1 MEKRRRDL
9 LDTQNPMINYT
20 IYLVLKRALKIKVSS
35 INLYLLFILL
45 FLMQS
50 AELEINRIRKDFP
63 ILTRKINGK
72 PFVYFDNAATTQKP
86 LSVINKISDF
96 YSFYNSNIH
105 RAVYDVAQEATDAY
119 ELTRNKVANFIKAR
133 SPDEIIFTR
142 NATEAI
148 NLVAYSWGRKNIRN
162 EDVIILSEQEHHSN
176 IVPWQILAKEK
187 NAVIKYLKINETGN
201 IDLNELELYLCN
213 NSNIKLVS
221 LCHMSNALGNIV
233 PIQEIID
240 MAHQHDI
247 PILVDGAQSVPHIK
261 TDVTHLDCD
270 FLAFSAHK
278 MLGPTGVGI
287 LYTKEKI
294 LKDMNP
300 FISGGD
306 MIKEVHKENT
316 SFNDLPYRFEAG
328 TPNIADVIGF
338 SAALDYLNE
347 IGMENIRSHEI
358 DLTKYALKRM
368 SELKQ
373 IKLYGDTNILNRGGI
388 ISFNLGDIHPHD
400 LATIL
405 NNYGIAIRSGHHCA
419 QVLMEKLDI
428 SATSRASF
436 YIYNTKEEINIFIN
450 ALGEAIKL
458 FRL

>member
-1 MEKRRRDL
+1 
-9 LDTQNPMINYT
+9 
-20 IYLVLKRALKIKVSS
+20 
-35 INLYLLFILL
+35 
-45 FLMQS
+45 MQS
-50 AELEINRIRKDFP
+50 AELEINKIRKDFP

-72 PFVYFDNAATTQKP
+72 PFVYLDNAATTQKP
-86 LSVINKISDF
+86 LSVINKISEY

-105 RAVYDVAQEATDAY
+105 RAVYDIAEEATNAY
-119 ELTRNKVANFIKAR
+119 ELTRSKVGKFINAR
-133 SPDEIIFTR
+133 STEEIIFTR

-148 NLVAYSWGRKNIRN
+148 NLVAYSWGRKNIKN
-162 EDVIILSEQEHHSN
+162 GDIIILSEQEHHSN

-201 IDLNELELYLCN
+201 LNLKELEFYLNNN
-213 NSNIKLVS
+213 NSVKLIS
-221 LCHMSNALGNIV
+221 LCHMSNALGNII
-233 PIQEIID
+233 PIEQIID
-240 MAHQHDI
+240 MAHGYGI
-247 PILVDGAQSVPHIK
+247 PILIDGAQSVPHIK
-261 TDVTHLDCD
+261 TDVTNLDCD
-270 FLAFSAHK
+270 FLVFSAHK

-287 LYTKEKI
+287 LHTKKNI
-294 LKDMNP
+294 LEEMDP
-300 FISGGD
+300 FLSGGD

-373 IKLYGDTNILNRGGI
+373 IKLYGDTDILNRGGI

-458 FRL
+458 FQL

>member
-1 MEKRRRDL
+1 
-9 LDTQNPMINYT
+9 
-20 IYLVLKRALKIKVSS
+20 
-35 INLYLLFILL
+35 
-45 FLMQS
+45 MQS
-50 AELEINRIRKDFP
+50 AELEINKIRKDFP
-63 ILTRKINGK
+63 ILTRRFNGK
-72 PFVYFDNAATTQKP
+72 PFIYLDNAATTQKP
-86 LSVINKISDF
+86 LSVINKISDY
-96 YSFYNSNIH
+96 YSSYNSNIH
-105 RAVYDVAQEATDAY
+105 RAVYDVAEEATDAY
-119 ELTRNKVANFIKAR
+119 ELTREKVCRFINAN
-133 SPDEIIFTR
+133 STEEIIFTR

-148 NLVAYSWGRKNIRN
+148 NLVAYSWGRKNIKKG
-162 EDVIILSEQEHHSN
+162 DIIILSEQEHHSN

-187 NAVIKYLKINETGN
+187 NAEIKFLKISETGN
-201 IDLNELELYLCN
+201 LNLDELEFYLN
-213 NSNIKLVS
+213 NNNNIKLIS

-233 PIQEIID
+233 PIDQIID
-240 MAHQHDI
+240 MVHGYGL

-261 TDVTHLDCD
+261 TDVTSLDCD

-287 LYTKEKI
+287 LYTKKNI
-294 LKDMNP
+294 LEEMDP
-300 FISGGD
+300 FICGGD

-338 SAALDYLNE
+338 SAAIDYLNE
-347 IGMENIRSHEI
+347 IGMDNIRNHEI
-358 DLTKYALKRM
+358 DITKYALKRM

-373 IKLYGDTNILNRGGI
+373 IKLYGDTDIRNRGGI

-405 NNYGIAIRSGHHCA
+405 NDHGIAIRSGHHCA
-419 QVLMEKLDI
+419 QILMEKLDV

-458 FRL
+458 FQL

>member
-1 MEKRRRDL
+1 
-9 LDTQNPMINYT
+9 
-20 IYLVLKRALKIKVSS
+20 
-35 INLYLLFILL
+35 
-45 FLMQS
+45 MQS
-50 AELEINRIRKDFP
+50 AELEINKIRKDFP
-63 ILTRKINGK
+63 ILTRKFNGK
-72 PFVYFDNAATTQKP
+72 PFIYLDNAATTQKP
-86 LSVINKISDF
+86 LSVINKISDY
-96 YSFYNSNIH
+96 YSSYNSNIH
-105 RAVYDVAQEATDAY
+105 RAVYDVAEEATNAY
-119 ELTRNKVANFIKAR
+119 ELTREKVCRFINAT
-133 SPDEIIFTR
+133 STEEIIFTR

-148 NLVAYSWGRKNIRN
+148 NLVAYSWGRKNIKKG
-162 EDVIILSEQEHHSN
+162 DIIILSEQEHHSN

-187 NAVIKYLKINETGN
+187 NAEIKFLKINETGN
-201 IDLNELELYLCN
+201 LNLDELEFYLN
-213 NSNIKLVS
+213 NNNNIKFIS

-233 PIQEIID
+233 PIEQIID
-240 MAHQHDI
+240 MVHGYGL

-261 TDVTHLDCD
+261 TDVTSLDCD

-287 LYTKEKI
+287 LYTKKNI
-294 LKDMNP
+294 LEEMDP
-300 FISGGD
+300 FICGGD

-338 SAALDYLNE
+338 SAAIDYLNE
-347 IGMENIRSHEI
+347 IGMDNIRNHEI
-358 DLTKYALKRM
+358 DITKYALKRM

-373 IKLYGDTNILNRGGI
+373 IKLYGDTDICNRGGI

-405 NNYGIAIRSGHHCA
+405 NDHGIAIRSGHHCA
-419 QVLMEKLDI
+419 QILMEKLDV

-458 FRL
+458 FQL

>member
-1 MEKRRRDL
+1 
-9 LDTQNPMINYT
+9 
-20 IYLVLKRALKIKVSS
+20 
-35 INLYLLFILL
+35 
-45 FLMQS
+45 MQS
-50 AELEINRIRKDFP
+50 AELEINKIRQDFP
-63 ILTRKINGK
+63 ILTRQINGK
-72 PFVYFDNAATTQKP
+72 PFVYLDNAATTQKP
-86 LSVINKISDF
+86 LSVINKISEY

-105 RAVYDVAQEATDAY
+105 RAVYDIAEEATDAY
-119 ELTRNKVANFIKAR
+119 ELTRSKVGKFINA
-133 SPDEIIFTR
+133 SSTEEIIFTR

-148 NLVAYSWGRKNIRN
+148 NLVAYSWGRKNIKN
-162 EDVIILSEQEHHSN
+162 GDIIILSEQEHHSN

-187 NAVIKYLKINETGN
+187 NAIIKYLKINETGN
-201 IDLNELELYLCN
+201 LNLKELEFYLNNN
-213 NSNIKLVS
+213 NSVKLIS
-221 LCHMSNALGNIV
+221 LCHMSNALGNII
-233 PIQEIID
+233 PIEQIID
-240 MAHQHDI
+240 MAHGYGI

-261 TDVTHLDCD
+261 TDVTNLDCD
-270 FLAFSAHK
+270 FLVFSAHK

-287 LYTKEKI
+287 LYTKKNI
-294 LKDMNP
+294 LEEMDP
-300 FISGGD
+300 FLSGGD

>member
-1 MEKRRRDL
+1 
-9 LDTQNPMINYT
+9 
-20 IYLVLKRALKIKVSS
+20 
-35 INLYLLFILL
+35 
-45 FLMQS
+45 MQT
-50 AELEINRIRKDFP
+50 AELEINKIRKDFP

-72 PFVYFDNAATTQKP
+72 PFIYLDNAATTQKP
-86 LSVINKISDF
+86 LSVINKISDY

-105 RAVYDVAQEATDAY
+105 RAVYDIAEESTDAY
-119 ELTRNKVANFIKAR
+119 ELTREKVCKFINAG
-133 SPDEIIFTR
+133 STDEIIFTR

-148 NLVAYSWGRKNIRN
+148 NLIAYSWGRKNIKKG
-162 EDVIILSEQEHHSN
+162 DVIILSEQEHHSN

-187 NAVIKYLKINETGN
+187 NAEIIFLKINETGN
-201 IDLNELELYLCN
+201 LDLNELDFYLKN
-213 NSNIKLVS
+213 NNNIKLIS
-221 LCHMSNALGNIV
+221 LCHMSNALGNII
-233 PIQEIID
+233 PIDQIIN
-240 MAHQHDI
+240 MVHGYDI

-261 TDVTHLDCD
+261 TDVTSLDCD

-287 LYTKEKI
+287 LYTKKNI
-294 LKDMNP
+294 LEEMDP
-300 FISGGD
+300 FICGGD

-316 SFNDLPYRFEAG
+316 YFNDLPYRFEAG

-347 IGMENIRSHEI
+347 IGMESIRSHEI
-358 DLTKYALKRM
+358 DLTRYALKRM

-373 IKLYGDTNILNRGGI
+373 IKLYGDTNIRNRGGI

-405 NNYGIAIRSGHHCA
+405 NNHGIAIRSGHHCA
-419 QVLMEKLDI
+419 QVLMEKLDV

-436 YIYNTKEEINIFIN
+436 YVYNTKEEINIFIN

-458 FRL
+458 FKL

>member
-1 MEKRRRDL
+1 
-9 LDTQNPMINYT
+9 
-20 IYLVLKRALKIKVSS
+20 
-35 INLYLLFILL
+35 
-45 FLMQS
+45 MQS
-50 AELEINRIRKDFP
+50 AELEINKIRKDFP
-63 ILTRKINGK
+63 ILTRKFNGK
-72 PFVYFDNAATTQKP
+72 PFIYLDNAATTQKP
-86 LSVINKISDF
+86 LSVINKISDY
-96 YSFYNSNIH
+96 YSSYNSNIH
-105 RAVYDVAQEATDAY
+105 RAVYDVAEEATNAY
-119 ELTRNKVANFIKAR
+119 ELTREKVCRFINAT
-133 SPDEIIFTR
+133 STEEIIFTR

-148 NLVAYSWGRKNIRN
+148 NLVAYSWGRKNIKKG
-162 EDVIILSEQEHHSN
+162 DIIILSEQEHHSN

-187 NAVIKYLKINETGN
+187 NAEIKFLKINETGN
-201 IDLNELELYLCN
+201 LNLDELEFYLN
-213 NSNIKLVS
+213 NNNNIKFIS

-233 PIQEIID
+233 PIDQIID
-240 MAHQHDI
+240 MVHGYGL

-261 TDVTHLDCD
+261 TDVTSLDCD

-287 LYTKEKI
+287 LYTKKNI
-294 LKDMNP
+294 LEEMDP
-300 FISGGD
+300 FICGGD

-338 SAALDYLNE
+338 SAAIDYLNE
-347 IGMENIRSHEI
+347 IGMDNIRNHEI
-358 DLTKYALKRM
+358 DITKYALKRM

-373 IKLYGDTNILNRGGI
+373 IKLYGDTDICNRGGI
-388 ISFNLGDIHPHD
+388 VSFNLGDIHPHD

-405 NNYGIAIRSGHHCA
+405 NDHGIAIRSGHHCA
-419 QVLMEKLDI
+419 QILMEKLDV

-458 FRL
+458 FQL

>member
-1 MEKRRRDL
+1 
-9 LDTQNPMINYT
+9 
-20 IYLVLKRALKIKVSS
+20 
-35 INLYLLFILL
+35 
-45 FLMQS
+45 MQS
-50 AELEINRIRKDFP
+50 AELEINKIRKDFP
-63 ILTRKINGK
+63 ILTRKFNGK
-72 PFVYFDNAATTQKP
+72 PFIYLDNAATTQKP
-86 LSVINKISDF
+86 LSVINKISDY
-96 YSFYNSNIH
+96 YSSYNSNIH
-105 RAVYDVAQEATDAY
+105 RAVYDVAEEATDAY
-119 ELTRNKVANFIKAR
+119 ELTREKVCRFINA
-133 SPDEIIFTR
+133 SSTEEIIFTR

-148 NLVAYSWGRKNIRN
+148 NLVAYSWGRKNIKKG
-162 EDVIILSEQEHHSN
+162 DIIILSEQEHHSN

-187 NAVIKYLKINETGN
+187 NAEIKFLKINETGN
-201 IDLNELELYLCN
+201 LNLDELEFYLN
-213 NSNIKLVS
+213 NNNNIKLIS

-233 PIQEIID
+233 PIDQIID
-240 MAHQHDI
+240 MVHGYGI

-261 TDVTHLDCD
+261 TDVTNMDCD

-287 LYTKEKI
+287 LYTKKNI
-294 LKDMNP
+294 LEEMDP
-300 FISGGD
+300 FICGGD

-347 IGMENIRSHEI
+347 IGMDNIRSHEI
-358 DLTKYALKRM
+358 DLTKYALKRI

-373 IKLYGDTNILNRGGI
+373 IKLYGDTDIRNRGGI

-405 NNYGIAIRSGHHCA
+405 NDHGIAIRSGHHCA
-419 QVLMEKLDI
+419 QILMEKLDV

-458 FRL
+458 FQL

>member
-1 MEKRRRDL
+1 
-9 LDTQNPMINYT
+9 
-20 IYLVLKRALKIKVSS
+20 
-35 INLYLLFILL
+35 
-45 FLMQS
+45 MQS
-50 AELEINRIRKDFP
+50 AELEINKIRKDFP

-72 PFVYFDNAATTQKP
+72 PFIYFDNAATTQKP
-86 LSVINKISDF
+86 LSVINKISDY
-96 YSFYNSNIH
+96 YSSYNSNIH
-105 RAVYDVAQEATDAY
+105 RAVYDIAEEATDAY
-119 ELTRNKVANFIKAR
+119 ELTRKKICKFINAR
-133 SPDEIIFTR
+133 STDEIIFTR

-148 NLVAYSWGRKNIRN
+148 NLVAYSWGRKNIKN
-162 EDVIILSEQEHHSN
+162 GDVLILSEHEHHSN

-187 NAVIKYLKINETGN
+187 NAELKFLKIDETGN
-201 IDLNELELYLCN
+201 LNLNELEFYLDN
-213 NSNIKLVS
+213 NNIKLIS

-233 PIQEIID
+233 PIDQIID
-240 MAHQHDI
+240 IVHGYGI
-247 PILVDGAQSVPHIK
+247 PIFVDGAQSVPHIK
-261 TDVTHLDCD
+261 TDVTSLDCD

-287 LYTKEKI
+287 LYTKKNI
-294 LKDMNP
+294 LEEMDP

-306 MIKEVHKENT
+306 MIKEVHKEKT

-347 IGMENIRSHEI
+347 IGMDNIRSHEI

-373 IKLYGDTNILNRGGI
+373 IKLYGDTNIHNRGGI

-405 NNYGIAIRSGHHCA
+405 NNHGIAIRSGHHCA
-419 QVLMEKLDI
+419 QILMEKLDV

-458 FRL
+458 FQL

>member
-1 MEKRRRDL
+1 
-9 LDTQNPMINYT
+9 
-20 IYLVLKRALKIKVSS
+20 
-35 INLYLLFILL
+35 
-45 FLMQS
+45 MQS
-50 AELEINRIRKDFP
+50 AELEINKIRKDFP
-63 ILTRKINGK
+63 ILTRKFNGK
-72 PFVYFDNAATTQKP
+72 PFIYLDNAATTQKP
-86 LSVINKISDF
+86 LSVINKISDY
-96 YSFYNSNIH
+96 YSSYNSNIH
-105 RAVYDVAQEATDAY
+105 RAVYDVAEEATDAY
-119 ELTRNKVANFIKAR
+119 ELTREKVCRFINAT
-133 SPDEIIFTR
+133 STEEIIFTR

-148 NLVAYSWGRKNIRN
+148 NLVAYSWGRKNIK
-162 EDVIILSEQEHHSN
+162 EGDIIILSEQEHHSN

-187 NAVIKYLKINETGN
+187 NAEIKFLKINETGN
-201 IDLNELELYLCN
+201 LNLDELEFYLN
-213 NSNIKLVS
+213 NNNIKLIS

-233 PIQEIID
+233 PIDQIID
-240 MAHQHDI
+240 MVHGYGL

-261 TDVTHLDCD
+261 TDVTSLDCD

-287 LYTKEKI
+287 LYTKKNI
-294 LKDMNP
+294 LEEMDP
-300 FISGGD
+300 FICGGD

-338 SAALDYLNE
+338 SAAIDYLNE
-347 IGMENIRSHEI
+347 IGMDNIRNHEI
-358 DLTKYALKRM
+358 DITKYALKRM

-373 IKLYGDTNILNRGGI
+373 IKLYGDTDIRNRGGI

-405 NNYGIAIRSGHHCA
+405 NDHGIAIRSGHHCA
-419 QVLMEKLDI
+419 QILMEKLDV

-458 FRL
+458 FQL

>member
-1 MEKRRRDL
+1 
-9 LDTQNPMINYT
+9 
-20 IYLVLKRALKIKVSS
+20 
-35 INLYLLFILL
+35 
-45 FLMQS
+45 MQS
-50 AELEINRIRKDFP
+50 AELEINKIRQDFP

-72 PFVYFDNAATTQKP
+72 PFVYLDNAATTQKP
-86 LSVINKISDF
+86 LSVINKISEY

-105 RAVYDVAQEATDAY
+105 RAVYDIAEEATDAY
-119 ELTRNKVANFIKAR
+119 ELTRSKVGKFINAR
-133 SPDEIIFTR
+133 STEEIIFTR

-148 NLVAYSWGRKNIRN
+148 NLVAYSWGRKNIKN
-162 EDVIILSEQEHHSN
+162 GDIIILSEQEHHSN

-201 IDLNELELYLCN
+201 LNLKELEFYLNN
-213 NSNIKLVS
+213 NSNSVKLIS
-221 LCHMSNALGNIV
+221 LCHMSNALGNII
-233 PIQEIID
+233 PIEQIID
-240 MAHQHDI
+240 MAHGYGI
-247 PILVDGAQSVPHIK
+247 PILIDGAQSVPHIK
-261 TDVTHLDCD
+261 TDVTNLDCD
-270 FLAFSAHK
+270 FLVFSAHK

-287 LYTKEKI
+287 LYTKKNI
-294 LKDMNP
+294 LEEMDP
-300 FISGGD
+300 FLSGGD

-373 IKLYGDTNILNRGGI
+373 IKLYGDTDILNRGGI

>member
-1 MEKRRRDL
+1 
-9 LDTQNPMINYT
+9 
-20 IYLVLKRALKIKVSS
+20 
-35 INLYLLFILL
+35 
-45 FLMQS
+45 MQS
-50 AELEINRIRKDFP
+50 AELEINKIRKDFP
-63 ILTRKINGK
+63 ILTRKFNGK
-72 PFVYFDNAATTQKP
+72 PFIYLDNAATTQKP
-86 LSVINKISDF
+86 LSVINKISDY
-96 YSFYNSNIH
+96 YSSYNSNIH
-105 RAVYDVAQEATDAY
+105 RAVYDVAEEATNAY
-119 ELTRNKVANFIKAR
+119 ELTREKVCRFINAT
-133 SPDEIIFTR
+133 STEEIIFTR

-148 NLVAYSWGRKNIRN
+148 NLVAYSWGRKNIKKG
-162 EDVIILSEQEHHSN
+162 DIIILSEQEHHSN

-187 NAVIKYLKINETGN
+187 NAEIKFLKINETGN
-201 IDLNELELYLCN
+201 LNLDELEFYLN
-213 NSNIKLVS
+213 NNNIKFIS

-233 PIQEIID
+233 PIDQIID
-240 MAHQHDI
+240 MVHGYGL

-261 TDVTHLDCD
+261 TDVTSLDCD

-287 LYTKEKI
+287 LYTKKNI
-294 LKDMNP
+294 LEEMDP
-300 FISGGD
+300 FICGGD

-338 SAALDYLNE
+338 SAAIDYLNE
-347 IGMENIRSHEI
+347 IGMDNIRNHEI
-358 DLTKYALKRM
+358 DITKYALKRM

-373 IKLYGDTNILNRGGI
+373 IKLYGDTDICNRGGI
-388 ISFNLGDIHPHD
+388 VSFNLGDIHPHD

-405 NNYGIAIRSGHHCA
+405 NDHGIAIRSGHHCA
-419 QVLMEKLDI
+419 QILMEKLDV

-458 FRL
+458 FQL